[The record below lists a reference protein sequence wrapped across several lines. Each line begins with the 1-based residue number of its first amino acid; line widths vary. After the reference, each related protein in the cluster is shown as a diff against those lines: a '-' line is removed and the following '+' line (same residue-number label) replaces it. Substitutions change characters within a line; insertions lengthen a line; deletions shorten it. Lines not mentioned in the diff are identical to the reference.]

1 MRAPALS
8 VVLAAAL
15 IAAPA
20 HGQGLPDAAVES
32 ITSTDMA
39 ARIGIISDDSM
50 MGRDTPSPG
59 LERAA
64 AYVIG
69 EFRRLG
75 LRPAGENG
83 TYVQRFGV
91 TRWTLDTAASR
102 LHLRAGATERV
113 ADLARGARFAGGRVP
128 SEPVRGRAVLLTGPL
143 SARAAGNPWLRG
155 RIVLV
160 PVDYAGPIPPELG
173 ERVDQLASRASAVI
187 LLSNRDSITRT
198 RRIAASLEPRLT
210 PDFRDDSAGAPVIE
224 LFDETAAPVL
234 AAAGL
239 DPARLR
245 GAAHSEAREIPGLAV
260 ELTLARRV
268 LERGEPPNLVAALD
282 GADARLAGE
291 YVAISAHLDHIG
303 VRPGAPDSIYNG
315 ADDNA
320 SGVAGLLELAEA
332 FAGEGAEARAGVG
345 RSLLFVVPSG
355 EEKGLWGSD
364 YFTRYPTVPL
374 AQIVADVNLDLLG
387 RNWPDSVIAVGPELS
402 TLGATL
408 AATVAAHP
416 ELRMTPLAD
425 RWPEER
431 IFYRSD
437 HYSFARRGVP
447 VLFFTSGTHPD
458 YHQPSDTGDRL
469 DPEKAARLA
478 RLLFHLTRAI
488 ADDPARPR
496 WTSRLE

>member
-1 MRAPALS
+1 
-8 VVLAAAL
+8 
-15 IAAPA
+15 
-20 HGQGLPDAAVES
+20 
-32 ITSTDMA
+32 
-39 ARIGIISDDSM
+39 
-50 MGRDTPSPG
+50 
-59 LERAA
+59 
-64 AYVIG
+64 
-69 EFRRLG
+69 
-75 LRPAGENG
+75 
-83 TYVQRFGV
+83 
-91 TRWTLDTAASR
+91 
-102 LHLRAGATERV
+102 
-113 ADLARGARFAGGRVP
+113 
-128 SEPVRGRAVLLTGPL
+128 
-143 SARAAGNPWLRG
+143 
-155 RIVLV
+155 V
-160 PVDYAGPIPPELG
+160 PVDYAGPISAALG
-173 ERVDQLASRASAVI
+173 ERVDQLASRATAVI
-187 LLSNRDSITRT
+187 LLSNRDSSARA

-234 AAAGL
+234 TAAGL
-239 DPARLR
+239 DPVRLR
-245 GAAHSEAREIPGLAV
+245 GAAHSEAREVPRLAV

-268 LERGEPPNLVAALD
+268 VERGEPPNLVAALD
-282 GADARLAGE
+282 GSDPRLAGE

-332 FAGEGAEARAGVG
+332 FAGGGVAGRADLR

-364 YFTRYPTVPL
+364 YFTRHPTVPL
-374 AQIVADVNLDLLG
+374 AQIVADVNMDLIG
-387 RNWPDSVIAVGPELS
+387 RNWPDSVIAAGPELS

-437 HYSFARRGVP
+437 HYNFARRGVP

-469 DPEKAARLA
+469 DPEKAARLV

>member
-1 MRAPALS
+1 MQALALR

-15 IAAPA
+15 IATPA
-20 HGQGLPDAAVES
+20 YGQGLANAAVES
-32 ITSTDMA
+32 ISASDMA

-102 LHLRAGATERV
+102 LRLRSGGADRT
-113 ADLARGARFAGGRVP
+113 ANFIRGARFAGGRVP
-128 SEPVRGRAVLLTGPL
+128 NGPVRGRAVLLTGPL
-143 SARAAGNPWLRG
+143 SAQAAANPWLRG

-160 PVDYAGPIPPELG
+160 PVDYAVPIPPELG
-173 ERVDQLASRASAVI
+173 ERVDQLAARAAAVI
-187 LLSNRDSITRT
+187 LISNRDSATRA

-224 LFDETAAPVL
+224 LFDQTAAPVL
-234 AAAGL
+234 TAAGL
-239 DPARLR
+239 DLAGLR
-245 GAAHSEAREIPGLAV
+245 NAAHPAARELPRLTV

-268 LERGEPPNLVAALD
+268 LERGEPPNLIAALD
-282 GADARLAGE
+282 GGDSRLAGE
-291 YVAISAHLDHIG
+291 YVAISAHLDHLG

-332 FAGEGAEARAGVG
+332 FAGGGDGRADLG

-364 YFTRYPTVPL
+364 YFTRHPTVPL
-374 AQIVADVNLDLLG
+374 TRIVADINMDLLG

-437 HYSFARRGVP
+437 HYNFARRGVP

-469 DPEKAARLA
+469 DPEKAARLV
-478 RLLFHLTRAI
+478 RLLYHLTQAI
-488 ADDPARPR
+488 ADDSARPR
-496 WTSRLE
+496 WTSRPE

>member
-1 MRAPALS
+1 MRALGLR
-8 VVLAAAL
+8 VVLTATLTTAQ
-15 IAAPA
+15 A
-20 HGQGLPDAAVES
+20 HAQGMSSAAVQS
-32 ITSTDMA
+32 ITTSDMA

-69 EFRRLG
+69 EFQRLG

-91 TRWTLDTAASR
+91 TRWALDTAGSR
-102 LHLRAGATERV
+102 LRLRAGSVERV
-113 ADLARGARFAGGRVP
+113 ADFARGARFAGGRVP
-128 SEPVRGRAVLLTGPL
+128 EAAVSGRVVLLTGPL
-143 SARAAGNPWLRG
+143 TAQAAANPWLHG
-155 RIVLV
+155 RIVLL
-160 PVDYAGPIPPELG
+160 PIDYAGPVTAELG
-173 ERVDQLASRASAVI
+173 ERVDRIASRALAVI
-187 LLSNRDSITRT
+187 LLSNRDSLTRA

-210 PDFRDDSAGAPVIE
+210 ADFRDDSAGAPVIE
-224 LFDETAAPVL
+224 LPDQTAAPVL

-239 DPARLR
+239 DLTRLR
-245 GAAHSEAREIPGLAV
+245 AAARPQAREIPWLTVGLN
-260 ELTLARRV
+260 LARRI

-282 GADARLAGE
+282 GTDPMLASE

-303 VRPGAPDSIYNG
+303 IRSGAPDSIYNG

-332 FAGEGAEARAGVG
+332 FARGDGDARTELR

-364 YFTRYPTVPL
+364 YFTRHPSVPL
-374 AQIVADVNLDLLG
+374 SRIVADINMDLLG

-408 AATVAAHP
+408 AATVQAHP

-437 HYSFARRGVP
+437 HYNFARRGVP

-469 DPEKAARLA
+469 DSEKAARLV
-478 RLLFHLTRAI
+478 RLLFHLTQAI
-488 ADDPARPR
+488 ADDPARPV

>member
-1 MRAPALS
+1 MRALTLG

-15 IAAPA
+15 VPVRAQ
-20 HGQGLPDAAVES
+20 GQGLADAAVES
-32 ITSTDMA
+32 ISSADMA
-39 ARIGIISDDSM
+39 SRIGIISDDSM

-102 LHLRAGATERV
+102 LRLRDGAAERV
-113 ADLARGARFAGGRVP
+113 ADFGRGARFVGGRVP
-128 SEPVRGRAVLLTGPL
+128 SASVRGRAVLLTGSL
-143 SARAAGNPWLRG
+143 TAQAAGNPWFRG

-160 PVDYAGPIPPELG
+160 PVDYAGPISAELG

-187 LLSNRDSITRT
+187 LLSNRDSSARA

-234 AAAGL
+234 TAAGL
-239 DPARLR
+239 DPVRLR
-245 GAAHSEAREIPGLAV
+245 GAAHSEAREVPRLAV

-268 LERGEPPNLVAALD
+268 VERGEPPNLVAALD
-282 GADARLAGE
+282 GSDPRLAGE

-332 FAGEGAEARAGVG
+332 FAGGGVAGRADLR

-364 YFTRYPTVPL
+364 YFTRHPTVPL
-374 AQIVADVNLDLLG
+374 AQIVADVNMDLIG
-387 RNWPDSVIAVGPELS
+387 RNWPDSVIAAGPELS

-437 HYSFARRGVP
+437 HYNFARRGVP

-469 DPEKAARLA
+469 DPEKAARLV

>member
-1 MRAPALS
+1 MRAWAFTA
-8 VVLAAAL
+8 VLAAAL
-15 IAAPA
+15 PAPA

-32 ITSTDMA
+32 ITATDMA

-69 EFRRLG
+69 EFQRLG
-75 LRPAGENG
+75 LRPAGEHG
-83 TYVQRFGV
+83 SYVQRFAV

-102 LHLRAGATERV
+102 LRLRSGAVERE
-113 ADLARGARFAGGRVP
+113 ADFTRGARFAGGRVP
-128 SEPVRGRAVLLTGPL
+128 SGPIRGRAVLLTGPL
-143 SARAAGNPWLRG
+143 SAQAASNPWLRG

-160 PVDYAGPIPPELG
+160 PVDYAAPWPAELG
-173 ERVDQLASRASAVI
+173 DRVDQLASRASAVV
-187 LLSNRDSITRT
+187 LLSNRDASTAA

-210 PDFRDDSAGAPVIE
+210 ADFRDDSAGAPVIE
-224 LFDETAAPVL
+224 LFDRTAAPVL

-239 DPARLR
+239 DPAHLR
-245 GAAHSEAREIPGLAV
+245 GQAHAEAREIPRLAL
-260 ELTLARRV
+260 ELTLSRRV
-268 LERGEPPNLVAALD
+268 IERGEPPNLVAALD
-282 GADARLAGE
+282 GADPALAGE

-303 VRPGAPDSIYNG
+303 IRPGAPDSIYNG

-332 FAGEGAEARAGVG
+332 FTRAGPEGRSEVR

-364 YFTRYPTVPL
+364 YFTRHPTVPITR
-374 AQIVADVNLDLLG
+374 IVADVNLDLLG

-408 AATVAAHP
+408 AATVRAHP

-437 HYSFARRGVP
+437 HYNFARRGVP

-469 DPEKAARLA
+469 DPEKASRLV
-478 RLLFHLTRAI
+478 RLLYHLTRAI
-488 ADDPARPR
+488 ADDPARPQ
-496 WTSRLE
+496 WTSRPE